1 MKTFS
6 RINKEGK
13 DMKEK
18 VFEAGTFNGWRGV
31 IGLYFTRKELA
42 QIKREIKAKGHKI
55 KDIEDLTIKQVYNLL

>member
-1 MKTFS
+1 
-6 RINKEGK
+6 
-13 DMKEK
+13 MKEK

-42 QIKREIKAKGHKI
+42 QIKREIKAKGHKV